1 MVSKAWEEIGFRG
14 SDPEVNQGIRQHLGI
29 EDGVS
34 PNVSGDVLEEAVRV
48 GLRDFSLSDSDE
60 GRIFSPEKA
69 RKRLR
74 EIEVTGFPL
83 ASYDALNPRE
93 LWVYFSYIEKLL
105 GELGSSRCPWVLKD
119 VRAENAEA
127 HFNHY

>member
-1 MVSKAWEEIGFRG
+1 MVSKAWEDIGYRE
-14 SDPEVNQGIRQHLGI
+14 SNPDVNRGIRQHLGI
-29 EDGVS
+29 DSVS
-34 PNVSGDVLEEAVRV
+34 PDVLEEAVRV

-69 RKRLR
+69 RKHLR
-74 EIEVTGFPL
+74 EIEATGFPL

-105 GELGSSRCPWVLKD
+105 GELGSSRCPWVLKN
-119 VRAENAEA
+119 VRAKNAEA
-127 HFNHY
+127 HFNRY